1 MGQVITV
8 NRKHRLVLA
17 ETTLP
22 SRYRKP
28 ELNESSTPLNRIL
41 SPETEAALQPLFE
54 PALLQQILQQ
64 AIPVHLKKDAVFLDL
79 GDAVRGIPVVLS
91 GMLRVSRLDENGSE
105 LLLYYVQPV
114 QSCAMTFTCCMQQI
128 GSQVRAVAEEDAVV
142 LILPTQQMEGWI
154 SDFPSWK
161 AFVMNTIRNRF
172 LELLSVIDHL
182 AFKRLDERL
191 LHYLET
197 HAKATG
203 SLVLHQSHEEIAHQ
217 LATSREVV
225 SRLLKR
231 LETEG
236 KVLLHR
242 NEVKLLAL

>member
-1 MGQVITV
+1 MYGKSERRMTG
-8 NRKHRLVLA
+8 
-17 ETTLP
+17 
-22 SRYRKP
+22 
-28 ELNESSTPLNRIL
+28 TPLNRML
-41 SPETEAALQPLFE
+41 SPEIETALRPLFE
-54 PALLQQILQQ
+54 PILLQQIMEQ
-64 AIPVHLKKDAVFLDL
+64 AIWVPIKKDAVFLDL
-79 GDAVRGIPVVLS
+79 GDAVRGIPLVLS
-91 GMLRVSRLDENGSE
+91 GMLRVSRLDEFGSE

-128 GSQVRAVAEEDAVV
+128 GSQVRAVAEEDSVV
-142 LILPTQQMEGWI
+142 LILPNQRMEGWL
-154 SDFPSWK
+154 SEFPTWK

-203 SLVLHQSHEEIAHQ
+203 SMVLHQSHEEIAHQ

-231 LETEG
+231 LEAEG
-236 KVLLHR
+236 KVMLHR
-242 NEVKLLAL
+242 NEVKLLSL

>member
-1 MGQVITV
+1 MTG
-8 NRKHRLVLA
+8 
-17 ETTLP
+17 
-22 SRYRKP
+22 
-28 ELNESSTPLNRIL
+28 TPLNRIL
-41 SPETEAALQPLFE
+41 SPEIETALRPLFE
-54 PALLQQILQQ
+54 PILLQQIMEQ
-64 AIPVHLKKDAVFLDL
+64 AIWVPIKKDAVFLDL
-79 GDAVRGIPVVLS
+79 GDAVRGIPLVLS
-91 GMLRVSRLDENGSE
+91 GMLRVSRLDEFGSE

-128 GSQVRAVAEEDAVV
+128 GSQVRAVAEEDSVV
-142 LILPTQQMEGWI
+142 LILPNQRMEGWL
-154 SDFPSWK
+154 SEFPTWK

-203 SLVLHQSHEEIAHQ
+203 SMVLHQSHEEIAHQ

-231 LETEG
+231 LEAEG
-236 KVLLHR
+236 KVMLHR

>member
-1 MGQVITV
+1 MYGKSERRMTG
-8 NRKHRLVLA
+8 
-17 ETTLP
+17 
-22 SRYRKP
+22 
-28 ELNESSTPLNRIL
+28 TPLNRIL
-41 SPETEAALQPLFE
+41 SPEIETALRPLFE
-54 PALLQQILQQ
+54 PILLQQIMEQ
-64 AIPVHLKKDAVFLDL
+64 AIWVPIKKDAVFLDL
-79 GDAVRGIPVVLS
+79 GDAVRGIPLVLS
-91 GMLRVSRLDENGSE
+91 GMLRVSRLDEFGSE

-128 GSQVRAVAEEDAVV
+128 GSQVRAVAEEDSVV
-142 LILPTQQMEGWI
+142 LILPNQRMEGWL
-154 SDFPSWK
+154 SEFPTWK

-203 SLVLHQSHEEIAHQ
+203 SMVLHQSHEEIAHQ

-231 LETEG
+231 LEAEG
-236 KVLLHR
+236 KVMLHR

>member
-1 MGQVITV
+1 MTG
-8 NRKHRLVLA
+8 
-17 ETTLP
+17 
-22 SRYRKP
+22 
-28 ELNESSTPLNRIL
+28 TPLKRIP
-41 SPETEAALQPLFE
+41 SSDIETALRPLFE
-54 PALLQQILQQ
+54 PILLHQIIEQ
-64 AIPVHLKKDAVFLDL
+64 ANLVTIKKDAVFLEL
-79 GDAVRGIPVVLS
+79 GDAVRGIPLVLS
-91 GMLRVSRLDENGSE
+91 GMLRISRLDEFGSE

-114 QSCAMTFTCCMQQI
+114 QSCSMTFTCCMQQI
-128 GSQVRAVAEEDAVV
+128 GSQVRAVAEEDSVV
-142 LILPTQQMEGWI
+142 LILPNQRMEVWL
-154 SDFPSWK
+154 SEFPTWK
-161 AFVMNTIRNRF
+161 VFVMNTIRNRF

-203 SLVLHQSHEEIAHQ
+203 NMVLHQSHEEIAHQ

-231 LETEG
+231 LEAEG
-236 KVLLHR
+236 KVMLHR